1 MPLLLNLIRII
12 MLNKMILLPLIKDI
26 SQLLLKRDNLMLMKL
41 ILLHIMIVLWISNL
55 LNKKDI
61 KKMLNLELDIMMI
74 NLLFISIMLSN
85 YNIEI
90 FWTLVKVWDLLLIL
104 LCLWVSLL
112 LLDLKPLKLRLWATS
127 VWRWLNLAT
136 IQLQ

>member
-1 MPLLLNLIRII
+1 
-12 MLNKMILLPLIKDI
+12 
-26 SQLLLKRDNLMLMKL
+26 
-41 ILLHIMIVLWISNL
+41 
-55 LNKKDI
+55 
-61 KKMLNLELDIMMI
+61 
-74 NLLFISIMLSN
+74 
-85 YNIEI
+85 
-90 FWTLVKVWDLLLIL
+90 LVKVWDLLLIL